1 MLYLQKRNESMS
13 RKKANVK
20 LVRLTDKG
28 REQFI
33 LDNQEAFRYG
43 ALEEFGGM
51 RDGMFRFRKVM
62 NQ

>member
-1 MLYLQKRNESMS
+1 MS

-51 RDGMFRFRKVM
+51 RDGMFRFRMVM